1 MNQKSFLMT
10 VLFCSV
16 SLFSSAQVIQDTL
29 LYQELAKRAEIDQ
42 YAANAFPPES
52 EDISQK
58 RWNQKKDS
66 IFRENKG
73 FAERVLDETGFPGF
87 DRVGTT
93 GSYNYWLL
101 VQHADFD
108 PDFQQRVLDSMKVQL
123 DQNNANPNNYAYLT
137 DRVRVN
143 TGRKQVFGTQLDINM
158 FTGKVKS
165 LPTENWESINE
176 RRLSMG
182 LETIEEYLS
191 ENQESHMENN
201 ATLIPGVTN
210 VMVIL
215 CILIFFVTALIFVI
229 IRRIKRRKRR
239 KRA

>member
-1 MNQKSFLMT
+1 MT

-29 LYQELAKRAEIDQ
+29 LYKEIVQREKIDQ

-52 EDISQK
+52 ENLTREEWRK
-58 RWNQKKDS
+58 KKDS
-66 IFRENKG
+66 IFRDNKA
-73 FAERVLDETGFPGF
+73 FAERILNEKGFPGF
-87 DRVGTT
+87 DLVGKN
-93 GSYNYWLL
+93 GSYSYWLM

-123 DQNNANPNNYAYLT
+123 ERNNANPNNYAFLT
-137 DRVRVN
+137 DRIRIN
-143 TGRKQVFGTQLDINM
+143 TGRKQVYGTQLDINI

-165 LPTENWESINE
+165 LPTENWETINE
-176 RRLSMG
+176 RRASLGM
-182 LETIEEYLS
+182 ETIEEYL
-191 ENQESHMENN
+191 EFNQESHMESN

-215 CILIFFVTALIFVI
+215 CILVFFMTSLVFVI

-239 KRA
+239 KNA

>member
-1 MNQKSFLMT
+1 MT

-16 SLFSSAQVIQDTL
+16 SLFASAQIIQDTL
-29 LYQELAKRAEIDQ
+29 LYKELAQRAKIDQ
-42 YAANAFPPES
+42 YAANAYPPES

-66 IFRENKG
+66 IFRDNKA
-73 FAERVLDETGFPGF
+73 FAERILNEKGFPGF
-87 DRVGTT
+87 DLVGKK
-93 GSYNYWLL
+93 GSYGYWLM

-123 DQNNANPNNYAYLT
+123 ERNNANPNNYAFLT
-137 DRVRVN
+137 DRIRIN
-143 TGRKQVFGTQLDINM
+143 TGRKQVYGTQLDIKM

-165 LPTENWESINE
+165 LPTENWETINE
-176 RRLSMG
+176 RRASLGM
-182 LETIEEYLS
+182 ETIEEYL
-191 ENQESHMENN
+191 EFNQESHMESN
-201 ATLIPGVTN
+201 ATIIPGVTN

-229 IRRIKRRKRR
+229 IRRIKRGKRR
-239 KRA
+239 KRS